1 MTMSAE
7 TKGKDSTKNSIEDIR
22 KYLDF
27 IDQCVANHSFEDIPE
42 QISCIR
48 DELDKLDED
57 K

>member
-1 MTMSAE
+1 MSGE
-7 TKGKDSTKNSIEDIR
+7 TEDKDSKKNRIEDIR

-48 DELDKLDED
+48 DELNKLDED

>member
-1 MTMSAE
+1 MSAE
-7 TKGKDSTKNSIEDIR
+7 TKDKDSTKNRIEDIR